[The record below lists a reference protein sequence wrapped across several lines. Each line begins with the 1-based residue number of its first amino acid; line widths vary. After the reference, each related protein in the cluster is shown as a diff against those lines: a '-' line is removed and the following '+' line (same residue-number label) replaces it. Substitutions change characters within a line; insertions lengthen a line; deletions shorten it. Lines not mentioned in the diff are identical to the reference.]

1 MVDKDV
7 VAGKMKQGEGDVQ
20 DAVGGAT
27 GSVEDQGAGKAK
39 QVAGKVQ
46 EEFGK
51 AKDAVRGALDK
62 DQV

>member
-7 VAGKMKQGEGDVQ
+7 IEGKLKQAEGQ
-20 DAVGGAT
+20 AQAAVGGAT

-39 QVAGKVQ
+39 QATGAIQ

-51 AKDAVRGALDK
+51 AKDAVHDALNK